1 MSTPSELRRAV
12 LDAWAASPDRFRED
26 ANAEEDAALGAYRDR
41 AVVELAQNAAD
52 AAVRAGAPGRLVLRL
67 EDAGDDGGARLLALN
82 TGAPLDAEG
91 VRALSSLRA
100 SAKRTDAS
108 LTGRFGVGAVSVL
121 AVGDDVT
128 WVSRGCGVR
137 FSADLARA
145 AVADRAS
152 EALDAAVAARGGAVP
167 VLRLPFAVSPD
178 DVPEDVRALLDGEG
192 CDTAVVVVLRD
203 RGAVEGV
210 AAALAA
216 VDDTLLLALP
226 ALAEVVV
233 QLPGAPPRVLRDVSQ
248 RWHLLRRR
256 GAFEPDELEGLGVEE
271 RERAARTGWSVTWA
285 LPREPRRL
293 PGVLLAPTPTDEL
306 LDAPAVLVA
315 DLPLDAGRRRVPDGP
330 AARRA
335 LREAGA
341 AYAALLEERAL
352 AGEDV
357 LEAVPVG
364 LAAGWVDAAVRE
376 AAVEALG
383 AARVLQPVG
392 ETGGPL
398 RADRAQALDDGPLAD
413 DPTAL
418 AALSPLVGGLVAAPR
433 RARAALEVL
442 GVRRVGLAD
451 VAEVL
456 PSDPA
461 AWCAAAAALAPAAV
475 DPAAREQLAVL
486 RVPLADGRTA
496 ASPRGVLLP
505 SGGQDVEQHGV
516 LAAALEDLAGA
527 GLRLVHPLVAA
538 EPAAVRLLTALGAQ
552 PAGPGDLLAAPEVA
566 QLVEDLDDDDER
578 VPHLLALVAQ
588 AVSAQGL
595 APGDLPALAELP
607 LRAESGEVLPA
618 AGLVLPGSPAA
629 GLLDPDEVAPV
640 HPDLLE
646 RWGEPVLAAV
656 GVAGALAVLPLGD
669 VDPHDPPTELLD
681 VAGGQEWLDEVLERA
696 GDGAVASGVAVVRD
710 LDLLREGAEGAL
722 LEHLAAVPALRSA
735 VLDPVRVVRPDG
747 SSLDVAPPSAGW
759 LRAELGLAGCAAPGC
774 EEGLAAVL
782 PQAPAWAGGA
792 DPALGRALGLVATA
806 GDLDADGWQ
815 RVLDGAADLVP
826 PVRMDAAAVLPLWR
840 ALAEATSADPALA
853 EHLVP
858 PSHVLALDAGAA
870 VVVVPAERA
879 AVVDD
884 PCWAQRTDLG
894 ARLVAGADLAAALAD
909 ALEISLSSELAP
921 GRVDPV
927 GSTTTSAVPPQ
938 VRSALPGCPPRW
950 TEHDAL
956 TVDGHEVGWW
966 VTGRGE
972 HADVRATTADGL
984 ARGLAL
990 AAGRWH
996 ARALVAELLAEP
1008 DRAAAV
1014 LVEDAAGERA

>member
-121 AVGDDVT
+121 AVSDDVT
-128 WVSRGCGVR
+128 WVSRAGGVR

-167 VLRLPFAVSPD
+167 VLRLPFAVSAD
-178 DVPEDVRALLDGEG
+178 DGPQDVRSLLDGEG
-192 CDTAVVVVLRD
+192 CDTAAVVVLRD
-203 RGAVEGV
+203 RGAVEEV
-210 AAALAA
+210 AAALEA

-285 LPREPRRL
+285 LPREPRHL
-293 PGVLLAPTPTDEL
+293 PGVLLAPTPTDEP

-376 AAVEALG
+376 AAVQALG

-418 AALSPLVGGLVAAPR
+418 AALAPLVGGLVAAPR

-461 AWCAAAAALAPAAV
+461 AWRAAAAALAPAAV

-505 SGGQDVEQHGV
+505 SGGEDGV
-516 LAAALEDLAGA
+516 LAAALEDLADA
-527 GLRLVHPLVAA
+527 GLRLVHPLVVA

-566 QLVEDLDDDDER
+566 QLVVDLDDDDER
-578 VPHLLALVAQ
+578 VPHLLALVAE
-588 AVSAQGL
+588 AVRAQGL

-656 GVAGALAVLPLGD
+656 GVADALAVVPLGD

-747 SSLDVAPPSAGW
+747 SSLDLAPPSAGW

-792 DPALGRALGLVATA
+792 DPALGRALGLVAA
-806 GDLDADGWQ
+806 SGDLDADGWQ

-826 PVRMDAAAVLPLWR
+826 PVRLEAVAVLPLWR

-956 TVDGHEVGWW
+956 TVDGQEVGWW

-972 HADVRATTADGL
+972 HADVRATTVDGL

-996 ARALVAELLAEP
+996 ARALVAELLAVP
-1008 DRAAAV
+1008 DRAAAA